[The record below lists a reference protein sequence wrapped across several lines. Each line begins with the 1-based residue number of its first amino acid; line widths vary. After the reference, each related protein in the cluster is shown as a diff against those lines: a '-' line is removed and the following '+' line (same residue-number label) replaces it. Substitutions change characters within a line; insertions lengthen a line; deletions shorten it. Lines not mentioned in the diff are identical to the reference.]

1 MKVRNMQSPTTG
13 REVANQFVITD
24 EETNRVTFQGYD
36 SEIITIDR
44 DKKVMTV
51 GKDWDYS
58 QTTGRYRNSFME
70 DQGFWEMATTKDF
83 RKYLKAGKID
93 NFDIVLASGN

>member
-1 MKVRNMQSPTTG
+1 
-13 REVANQFVITD
+13 
-24 EETNRVTFQGYD
+24 
-36 SEIITIDR
+36 
-44 DKKVMTV
+44 MTV